1 MENETITAE
10 RLFRRDRGLLISE
23 SDLPIFLRPLF
34 ARNPAIDWK
43 LSYKSCLYYTRLGP
57 GFFIPLCFEDEC
69 LEKYPHDYAGGSA
82 ADAEGDPAE
91 PPGAF
96 GQAQSGIST
105 GGSQE
110 FMSFFMK
117 TAILLIH
124 TIGPYDQ

>member
-1 MENETITAE
+1 MQEVGGGTGG
-10 RLFRRDRGLLISE
+10 LFRVSGGETQASELVNGGILEQTQFRVSDALARYHFHIPAWPGL
-23 SDLPIFLRPLF
+23 FL
-34 ARNPAIDWK
+34 
-43 LSYKSCLYYTRLGP
+43 
-57 GFFIPLCFEDEC
+57 PLCFEDEC

-96 GQAQSGIST
+96 GQAQSGIGT